1 MATFLRKSFALI
13 TTGFIALAALLVAA
27 TASLFFE
34 LSLAPTVASG
44 HEVPMT
50 RKSAD
55 TSSRPDLEGAR
66 LAKLT
71 GLSFGQREGLDAPS
85 APRPATMNTSLR
97 LKLLGTLVAHDSQW
111 SLASVED
118 PDSKR
123 IRSLMTGDELL
134 GARVVA
140 IERER
145 ILFSVDGREEYLRA
159 GNASAAPPM
168 PTLANTAPHT
178 SGIRAVRENTYE
190 VPRGTIDHALGNLD
204 GVLSQARVVPAFRDG
219 KPQGFKLF
227 SVKKGSLYE
236 QLGIQTGDVLQRING
251 LTLDTPEKALEAFSV
266 LRGAPHIEL
275 DIERGGQ
282 PLRKVYDV
290 K

>member
-1 MATFLRKSFALI
+1 MARFIRKHFASI
-13 TTGFIALAALLVAA
+13 TLGVITLTALLLAA
-27 TASLFFE
+27 TANLFLE
-34 LSLAPTVASG
+34 ISLAPP
-44 HEVPMT
+44 VPLGQDVPRT
-50 RKSAD
+50 RAGTD
-55 TSSRPDLEGAR
+55 TPSRPELEGAR
-66 LAKLT
+66 LAQLT
-71 GLSFGQREGLDAPS
+71 GLSFVRRTEQDAPS
-85 APRPATMNTSLR
+85 EPRPAALSTSLR

-111 SLASVED
+111 SLASIED
-118 PDSKR
+118 PDAKR
-123 IRSLMTGDELL
+123 IRSVMTGDELQ

-145 ILFSVDGREEYLRA
+145 ILFSIDGREEYLRA
-159 GNASAAPPM
+159 EKAGATPPM
-168 PTLANTAPHT
+168 PTLANTASP
-178 SGIRAVRENTYE
+178 SAGIRTVRENTYE
-190 VPRGTIDHALGNLD
+190 VPRSTLDHALGNLD
-204 GVLSQARVVPAFRDG
+204 GVLLQARVVPAFRDG

>member
-1 MATFLRKSFALI
+1 MATFLRKYLGLV

-27 TASLFFE
+27 TANLFFE
-34 LSLAPTVASG
+34 VSLAPPVATG
-44 HEVPMT
+44 HDVPGT
-50 RKSAD
+50 RGGAD
-55 TSSRPDLEGAR
+55 TASQPALEGAR

-71 GLSFGQREGLDAPS
+71 GLSFGKREDPGAPS
-85 APRPATMNTSLR
+85 EPRPATINTSLR

-118 PDSKR
+118 SDSKR

-145 ILFSVDGREEYLRA
+145 ILFAVDGREEYLRA
-159 GNASAAPPM
+159 EKAGATPPL
-168 PTLANTAPHT
+168 PTLANTASH
-178 SGIRAVRENTYE
+178 SAGIRTVRENTYE

-275 DIERGGQ
+275 DIERAGQ